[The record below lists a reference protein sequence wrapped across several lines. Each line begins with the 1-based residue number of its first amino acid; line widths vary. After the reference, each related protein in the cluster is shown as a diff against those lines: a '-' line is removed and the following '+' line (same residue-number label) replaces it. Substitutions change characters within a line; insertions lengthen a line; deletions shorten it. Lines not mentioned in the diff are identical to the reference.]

1 MQDPALLKKLNEA
14 IPLGR
19 TARPDEIASV
29 VAFLADAEGATKS
42 ACFEGAQILSS
53 IRGRRE

>member
-19 TARPDEIASV
+19 MARPEEIASV
-29 VAFLADAEGATKS
+29 VAFLADDGASYMTATTVFADGGLMQGS
-42 ACFEGAQILSS
+42 PGL
-53 IRGRRE
+53 